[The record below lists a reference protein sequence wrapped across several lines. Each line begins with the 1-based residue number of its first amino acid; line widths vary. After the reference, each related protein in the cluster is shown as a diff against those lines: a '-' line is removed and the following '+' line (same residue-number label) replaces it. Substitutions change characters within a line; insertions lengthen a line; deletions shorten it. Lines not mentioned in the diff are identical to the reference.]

1 MDRESLTDQTSGL
14 SLHFKAPL
22 RLGIHNLAPFL
33 LSVLSLLRFSSSV
46 VYSQSSVALLT
57 TCRFS
62 KKKNFYV
69 FNQYLMKF
77 NQVILI
83 LFVSKC
89 KITLEIPTTCV
100 RILIN
105 DVFIKPGKINNLN
118 VSKIQNSIKHSTP
131 IKAIYCQW

>member
-1 MDRESLTDQTSGL
+1 
-14 SLHFKAPL
+14 
-22 RLGIHNLAPFL
+22 
-33 LSVLSLLRFSSSV
+33 
-46 VYSQSSVALLT
+46 
-57 TCRFS
+57 
-62 KKKNFYV
+62 
-69 FNQYLMKF
+69 MKF
-77 NQVILI
+77 IQVILI

-105 DVFIKPGKINNLN
+105 DVLIKPGKINNLN

>member
-1 MDRESLTDQTSGL
+1 
-14 SLHFKAPL
+14 
-22 RLGIHNLAPFL
+22 
-33 LSVLSLLRFSSSV
+33 
-46 VYSQSSVALLT
+46 
-57 TCRFS
+57 
-62 KKKNFYV
+62 
-69 FNQYLMKF
+69 MKF

-105 DVFIKPGKINNLN
+105 DVFIKPGIINNLN

-131 IKAIYCQW
+131 IKAIHCQWYKEDNLLRFINVITSDI